1 MENVPKK
8 YFVIDAGNTSLK
20 AALFQNNT
28 LIEVT
33 KIDYK
38 SEDFWKRLHSFK
50 NQQLILS
57 SVVELQLEQQLI
69 EFLTPTIVLSYK
81 TPVPIDVSSY
91 QTINTLGVDRLAN
104 AVAGAYFAKET
115 HALIIDVGTCVK
127 YDLVNAKKEY
137 LGGIISPGIAM
148 RFKAMHTFTGK
159 LPLIE
164 QVKPVNLIGDST
176 NSCMTSGVLN
186 GLLSEIEGVID
197 KFEQKFE
204 NLTIFL
210 TGGDR
215 KMFDKAL
222 KNTIFVNENLTLW
235 GLYLILKH
243 NAA

>member
-28 LIEVT
+28 LIQVA

-38 SEDFWKRLHSFK
+38 SEDFWKQLHSFK

-57 SVVELQLEQQLI
+57 SVVEIQLEQQLI
-69 EFLTPTIVLSYK
+69 EFLTPTIVLSFK
-81 TPVPIDVSSY
+81 TPVPIGLNHY
-91 QTINTLGVDRLAN
+91 LTINTLGMDRLAN
-104 AVAGAYFAKET
+104 AVAGAYFAKGT
-115 HALIIDVGTCVK
+115 NALIIDAGTCVK

-137 LGGIISPGIAM
+137 LGGIISPGISM

-164 QVKPVNLIGDST
+164 VIKPVDLIGDST
-176 NSCMTSGVLN
+176 VSCMTSGVIN
-186 GLLSEIEGVID
+186 GLTAEIEGII
-197 KFEQKFE
+197 QKFE
-204 NLTIFL
+204 SKYKNLTIFL
-210 TGGDR
+210 TGGDQ